1 MKVST
6 KWLNEYVPVSDLDR
20 SALAEKIARTAVE
33 IAADYRLDEGLKKVV
48 VGHVLSM
55 EAHPDSDH
63 LNICQVDVGLDEP
76 YQIVCGAPNVFAGA
90 KVIVA
95 LPNSWIGNHTK
106 IKKSK
111 MRGVVSMGM
120 ICSLQEL
127 GFSDS
132 VVPKKYADGIYI
144 LPADA
149 PVVRIGMSFHA

>member
-63 LNICQVDVGLDEP
+63 RCICRQDVDSIRIFLRHHAV
-76 YQIVCGAPNVFAGA
+76 A
-90 KVIVA
+90 KA
-95 LPNSWIGNHTK
+95 
-106 IKKSK
+106 
-111 MRGVVSMGM
+111 
-120 ICSLQEL
+120 
-127 GFSDS
+127 
-132 VVPKKYADGIYI
+132 
-144 LPADA
+144 
-149 PVVRIGMSFHA
+149 